1 SEAQSSESQLVGV
14 LSRVFRHDAAAPNV
28 MLGIGDDAACL
39 RFTGKLVV
47 SVDAQVEG
55 THFRLEWLDLK
66 DLGFRSFQAAI
77 SDLAAMGATPVAA
90 VSHLTL
96 PADFRPAELRRLS
109 LGQEQAAAATACPV
123 IGGNLSRG
131 SELSVVT
138 TVLGRAKRYV
148 TRSGARPGDEVWL
161 LGEIGLARAGLELL
175 LSESK
180 LRTRAA
186 RRALAAWRRP
196 MALLE
201 EGRALVGRA
210 RACLD
215 VSDGLGQDVKR
226 LADASGVRIDLDQQ
240 LVRRALPPELEALE
254 RSLGW
259 SALELARQGGED
271 YALLATGPAKR
282 RPKAARVIGAVRQGK
297 GAWIDEGG
305 RLRPLEGGFDHF
317 RAEK

>member
-1 SEAQSSESQLVGV
+1 MSGRAKRSEAQSSESQLVGV

-161 LGEIGLARAGLELL
+161 LGEIGLAPCG
-175 LSESK
+175 
-180 LRTRAA
+180 TGTAA
-186 RRALAAWRRP
+186 QRVQASH
-196 MALLE
+196 
-201 EGRALVGRA
+201 A
-210 RACLD
+210 RGTPCPG
-215 VSDGLGQDVKR
+215 S
-226 LADASGVRIDLDQQ
+226 
-240 LVRRALPPELEALE
+240 
-254 RSLGW
+254 
-259 SALELARQGGED
+259 
-271 YALLATGPAKR
+271 LATPHGASR
-282 RPKAARVIGAVRQGK
+282 GGTCSGWTCSRVP
-297 GAWIDEGG
+297 G
-305 RLRPLEGGFDHF
+305 RL
-317 RAEK
+317 